1 MKKFLKIFMFAL
13 AGAALAAC
21 SGDDEKKNTKL
32 LTFHVANDRTIS
44 SGLTR
49 ENVTMPFS
57 GFTVLMNKDQ
67 FMYTGDIRKINLAQV
82 TLIDGP
88 ITGFLFTC
96 NDRGRRRLMQAT
108 AANMGGYIVVMYG
121 GKPIALRKIDS
132 AISDG
137 ALFAHIEIPKDKD
150 VAKFYEEL
158 SKSVETVEE
167 IKRESDGG
175 STLSW

>member
-1 MKKFLKIFMFAL
+1 MLDWQIKPLSKK
-13 AGAALAAC
+13 
-21 SGDDEKKNTKL
+21 
-32 LTFHVANDRTIS
+32 
-44 SGLTR
+44 
-49 ENVTMPFS
+49 
-57 GFTVLMNKDQ
+57 
-67 FMYTGDIRKINLAQV
+67 
-82 TLIDGP
+82 
-88 ITGFLFTC
+88 
-96 NDRGRRRLMQAT
+96 
-108 AANMGGYIVVMYG
+108 
-121 GKPIALRKIDS
+121 S